1 MAPATVEEYMTT
13 PVLTVERGTAVDDIA
28 DAMLQEGI
36 NSIVCIEAGCEPAGI
51 LTSTDFIAMVSSQGL
66 ETTGTVGEYMT
77 TDVVTVQ
84 PDASMADAAARMV
97 EHDVA
102 HLPVFDG
109 QNVTGI
115 ITSTDIVRFLAT
127 VESGE

>member
-1 MAPATVEEYMTT
+1 MESATVGEYMTT
-13 PVLTVERGTAVDDIA
+13 PVLTTERGTAVDDIA
-28 DAMLQEGI
+28 DAMLREGI
-36 NSIVCIEAGCEPAGI
+36 NSIVCIETGCEPAGI
-51 LTSTDFIAMVSSQGL
+51 LTSTDFIAMVSTQGL

-77 TDVVTVQ
+77 TDVATVS
-84 PDASMADAAARMV
+84 PDASVADAAARMV